1 MKKLLYFLILSLF
14 LTLILAFEGSAQ
26 TSYIFGYDA
35 SGNRTSRTIALKSAF
50 IPQNDT
56 IAAKQK
62 TFEDLIGNR
71 EVKIYPNPTKGL
83 LQVELPYIENLN
95 ATIRVYGMQGALVK
109 EMKVKDYTTDVDLS
123 RYPNGMYILKI
134 SIDNL
139 SSEWRIIKD

>member
-1 MKKLLYFLILSLF
+1 MKKLMYFFILSFSLALMF
-14 LTLILAFEGSAQ
+14 AFEGKAQ
-26 TSYIFGYDA
+26 TSYVFAYDA
-35 SGNRTSRTIALKSAF
+35 SGNRTSRTILLKSGF

-56 IAAKQK
+56 IVAKQK

-83 LQVELPYIENLN
+83 LQIELPYIENLS
-95 ATIRVYGMQGALVK
+95 AIIRIYGVQGVLVR
-109 EMKVKDYTTDVDLS
+109 EIKVRDFTTEVDLS

-139 SSEWRIIKD
+139 SSEWKIIKD